1 MDNEENYSLDCVD
14 LDIEFELAREMGMN
28 E

>member
-14 LDIEFELAREMGMN
+14 LDIEFELAEEMGIN

>member
-1 MDNEENYSLDCVD
+1 MNEEENYSLDCVD
-14 LDIEFELAREMGMN
+14 LDIEFELAQEMGIN